1 MNIKTLALIL
11 TALLLALG
19 LVKFLG
25 YQKEKHAGSS
35 NYVQESVN
43 AVKNV
48 ETMQDE
54 RAKTISEQERELE
67 SWE

>member
-11 TALLLALG
+11 IAILIVVG
-19 LVKFLG
+19 FFKFLG

-35 NYVQESVN
+35 NYLQESVN

-48 ETMQDE
+48 EAMQDE
-54 RAKTISEQERELE
+54 REKTIQEHERELE
-67 SWE
+67 NWE

>member
-1 MNIKTLALIL
+1 MNIRILALIL
-11 TALLLALG
+11 IALLLVVG
-19 LVKFLG
+19 IFKFLG
-25 YQKEKHAGSS
+25 YQKEKQAGTS
-35 NYVQESVN
+35 NYIQDSVG

-48 ETMQDE
+48 EAIKDE